1 MNRLALFSGFLCAA
15 TVALGQSTP
24 AFSGITQNPGKPLA
38 FDNPFAANSGSSAGV
53 AVARPSSP
61 APFGKIAQRN
71 DFGVENSA
79 VAGQA
84 DLDHLFQAP
93 SANAGAHTFFA
104 WNELQQVIPL
114 APQFGGRAE
123 AIPTQWPNAKFEQI
137 PTQWPNLKLQDV
149 PGERSGP
156 GSGGK

>member
-1 MNRLALFSGFLCAA
+1 MNRLVWFGVFLCAA

-24 AFSGITQNPGKPLA
+24 AFSGIAQSPGKPFA
-38 FDNPFAANSGSSAGV
+38 FDNPFAAKGVSGGGV
-53 AVARPSSP
+53 ATARPSSP
-61 APFGKIAQRN
+61 ALSGKIGPSN
-71 DFGVENSA
+71 DYAVRDSA
-79 VAGQA
+79 MAGQV

-93 SANAGAHTFFA
+93 GANAGAHTILA

-114 APQFGGRAE
+114 APRFGGRAE

-137 PTQWPNLKLQDV
+137 PTQWPNLKRQDV
-149 PGERSGP
+149 PGERSAP